1 MPRPATNARLIS
13 ALEFARASIWDTV
26 VPDNRIIDSKIY
38 WRDHGMALL
47 GMPPARKIQSFRH
60 FLACLHPQDGDRV
73 LDEMQQAVDRHTR
86 YDVEYRVIWPD
97 GSHHWLNARAEIIFP
112 GTGQSAR
119 TLGLVSDIT
128 ARKKAELALAA
139 QKELAEV
146 TLGSIGEGVIT
157 TDARGTVRWM
167 NRVAEN
173 VTGWSAA
180 EVAGGVAVTRLFKV
194 VDEETEKLVDN
205 VAMTALRLN
214 QTVSLLPHGSLV
226 NKNGKRVP
234 IEDSASP
241 IRATDGTVLGAVIV
255 FRDVSHER
263 AMKQEL
269 SWHAAHDPLTGL
281 INRRVFENHAVSAL
295 ASAKNENHQHALMI
309 LDLDRF
315 KVVNDTC
322 GHVAG
327 DVLLKILTKLLH
339 GHMREADILARLGG
353 DEFGALLLRCRLDQ
367 ALLLSDKLRIA
378 VKEFRFVWEGHT
390 FEVGVSIGLVMI
402 NQNSKSVSEL
412 LSAADQACYAAKELG
427 RNRVHV
433 YQETDQT
440 VARRHSETLWIPR
453 LSEALE
459 QKRFVLYTQPIV
471 SLSGGQRT
479 HREVLLRMIGPD
491 GELIYPNAFI
501 AAAERYNVM
510 IPIDRWVIETVCGW
524 MQRNMLQAAQE
535 TDDIQQEDTLYSINL
550 AGASLNDGT
559 MAAFITRIVDEYGV
573 DPARLCFE
581 VTETTA
587 ISNLDAAST
596 LMHGIKRLGC
606 KFALDDFG
614 SGFSS
619 FAYLKILPVDYLK
632 IDGMF
637 VRDITANKVNQALVT
652 AINEVGHVM
661 GMKTIAEY
669 VETPA
674 TLEMVRQLGIDYAQG
689 HAVGMTR
696 PLLATPA
703 APA

>member
-1 MPRPATNARLIS
+1 MPRPATNARLTS
-13 ALEFARASIWDTV
+13 ALEFARASIWDSV
-26 VPDNRIIDSKIY
+26 VPANRVIDSKIY
-38 WRDHGMALL
+38 WRDHGLALL
-47 GMPPARKIQSFRH
+47 GLPPVRKSQSFRD
-60 FLACLHPQDGDRV
+60 FLACLHPQDRERT
-73 LDEMQQAVDRHTR
+73 LHEMQQAVDQRSR
-86 YDVEYRVIWPD
+86 YDIQYRVIWPD
-97 GSHHWLNARAEIIFP
+97 RSVRWINARAEIIVP
-112 GTGQSAR
+112 GAGLSAR
-119 TLGLVSDIT
+119 TLGLLADIT
-128 ARKKAELALAA
+128 ARKEAELALAA

-146 TLGSIGEGVIT
+146 TLGAIGDGVIT
-157 TDARGTVRWM
+157 TDAGGTVRWM
-167 NRVAEN
+167 NRVAEQ

-180 EVAGGVAVTRLFKV
+180 DLAPGIAVTRIFKV
-194 VDEETEKLVDN
+194 IDEETEKLADN
-205 VAMTALRLN
+205 VAMKALRLN
-214 QTVSLLPHGSLV
+214 QTVSLIAHGSLLDRS
-226 NKNGKRVP
+226 GKRVP

-241 IRATDGTVLGAVIV
+241 IRAADGTLLGAVIV

-263 AMKQEL
+263 AMKQDL

-281 INRRVFENHAVSAL
+281 INRRVFGNHVTSAL
-295 ASAKNENHQHALMI
+295 ASAKSEDHQHALMF

-339 GHMREADILARLGG
+339 GHMRDADILARLGG
-353 DEFGALLLRCRLDQ
+353 DEFGALLLRCPLDQ
-367 ALLLSDKLRIA
+367 ALLLAEKLRIA

-402 NQNSKSVSEL
+402 NEDSKSVSEL
-412 LSAADQACYAAKELG
+412 LSAADQACYAAKEFG
-427 RNRVHV
+427 RDRVHV
-433 YQETDQT
+433 HQETDQT
-440 VARRHSETLWIPR
+440 VARRHSEGLWIPR
-453 LSEALE
+453 LCEALE
-459 QKRFVLYTQPIV
+459 QKRFVLYTQPIL
-471 SLSGGQRT
+471 SLNGDCRL

-491 GELIYPNAFI
+491 GDLIYPNAFI
-501 AAAERYNVM
+501 AAAERYDIM
-510 IPIDRWVIETVCGW
+510 IPIDRWVVETVCNW
-524 MQRNMLQAAQE
+524 MQH
-535 TDDIQQEDTLYSINL
+535 DTLPSDDSAAAADTVYSINL
-550 AGASLNDGT
+550 AGASLNDSS
-559 MAAFITRIVDEYGV
+559 MAAFITHIVRQYDV

-581 VTETTA
+581 VTETAA

-596 LMHGIKRLGC
+596 LMHAIKRLGC

-674 TLEMVRQLGIDYAQG
+674 TLEMVRRLGIDYAQG
-689 HAVGMTR
+689 HAVGMTT
-696 PLLATPA
+696 PLLTASA
-703 APA
+703 